1 MPLKPDNRTS
11 KEKKPRLTRLEEHI
25 LEELGLIIRKDFDD
39 PSASFITLTKVKL
52 GSDLTQAT
60 VFVSV
65 FPEKNKDSVI
75 ERLNR
80 AHGFL
85 QAKLYERLSTYNL
98 PKLYFKYDPSIVRET
113 RLHDLIAKNK
123 DE

>member
-1 MPLKPDNRTS
+1 MAED
-11 KEKKPRLTRLEEHI
+11 KEKKPRIQRLEEHF
-25 LEELGLIIRKDFDD
+25 LEELGAIIKKEFDD
-39 PSASFITLTKVKL
+39 PSASFITLTGLHL

-65 FPEKNKDSVI
+65 FPDKNKDAVI

-85 QAKLYERLSTYNL
+85 QAKLYERISTYNL
-98 PKLYFKYDPSIVRET
+98 PKLYFKYDPSIAEAAKI
-113 RLHDLIAKNK
+113 DKLIEKTK
-123 DE
+123 EEK